1 MKSIVSTLPNGL
13 RVATITMP
21 KVETISTRVW
31 VDTGTRNELPEENG
45 ISHFLEHMLFKG
57 TKKRSAQKLAE
68 EIDAVGGYI
77 NAYTS
82 REQTVYYTK
91 LLKED
96 AELGFD
102 ILSDMVFHSAMDRVE
117 LKREIGVVI
126 QEIGQ
131 SFDTPDDI
139 IYDFHQEQA
148 YPNQPMGRPVLGTKE
163 IISGIKPK
171 HLFDYMDRHYQPDRI
186 ILSVAGNITHNQ
198 VMEYAAKYFNVPKK
212 APYKLKEPAKYK
224 GGFHKTKRDLEQ
236 LHLLLGFEGVNY
248 HSDESYAAHM
258 LAGILGGGMSSRLFQ
273 EVREKRGLAYS
284 VMSYNTTYM
293 DSGMLNVYAGTSE
306 DKATELLNVVTNELN
321 TITRKVV
328 KADLNRAK
336 AQARAGLLMEQESS
350 SALSE
355 ELARHLSIYG
365 KHISNTEILKKIDA
379 VTEADVK
386 KVAKKIFHNSKPTLT
401 VLGAVK
407 KVPSFDKVR
416 GMLG

>member
-1 MKSIVSTLPNGL
+1 MKSTVSTLPNGL
-13 RVATITMP
+13 TVATITMP

-31 VDTGTRNELPEENG
+31 VNTGTRNELPHENG

-91 LLKED
+91 LLKHD

-102 ILSDMVFHSAMDRVE
+102 ILSDMVFHSSMDKTE
-117 LKREIGVVI
+117 LKREVGVVI

-148 YPNQPMGRPVLGTKE
+148 YPDQPMGRPVLGTKE
-163 IISGIKPK
+163 IISKMKPDK
-171 HLFDYMDRHYQPDRI
+171 LFDYMERHYQPSRM
-186 ILSVAGNITHNQ
+186 ILSVAGNITHKE
-198 VMEYAAKYFNVPKK
+198 VMDHAHKYFNVRRK
-212 APYKLKEPAKYK
+212 AKHTLKEISEYQ
-224 GGFHKTKRDLEQ
+224 GGMHKTPRDLEQ

-248 HSDESYAAHM
+248 HSDDAYAAH
-258 LAGILGGGMSSRLFQ
+258 LLTGILGGGMSSRLFQ

-284 VMSYNTTYM
+284 VMCYNTTYA
-293 DSGMLNVYAGTSE
+293 DSGMVNVYAGTSGN
-306 DKATELLNVVTNELN
+306 KAVELLKVITDELN
-321 TITRKVV
+321 QATKKIV
-328 KADLNRAK
+328 KADLDRAK

-365 KHISNTEILKKIDA
+365 RHIPNTEILKKIDA
-379 VTEADVK
+379 VTQADVK
-386 KVAKKIFHNSKPTLT
+386 KVAKKIFHSGKPTLT
-401 VLGAVK
+401 VLGDVK
-407 KVPSFDKVR
+407 KVPAFSKVEA
-416 GMLG
+416 MLG